1 VITVDPTLGHMTPT
15 SAPAPA
21 TRRLLGSVAIAAVLT
36 GALVTA
42 TAPGASA
49 ATTTFNAPA
58 SLAINNHLFAPFIDD
73 AVTIPAMGPA
83 LIYPVPLNV
92 SGIPGTIADIN
103 VMMVS
108 LGHTFPSDLDVML
121 VGPGG
126 QHVVL
131 MSDVGADIPVSNLNV
146 VLDDEAGGLLPT
158 STALTTGVFKP
169 TNVGPGDSFPAPA
182 PSSSTA
188 ATALSAFDGTD
199 PNGTWKLYVVDDNI
213 NDAGTLA
220 QGWQLSIDTTATSAP
235 YPAALPVSGAGG
247 PITDVDLELHGL
259 THSYPAD
266 IDMMLV
272 GPGGQRAMVMSDA
285 GQDKLVTADLVLDD
299 EAAAPLPEVHGMVSG
314 SYQPTNYVGFS
325 GDPLPAPAPGTTGV
339 GSALSVF
346 DGTDP
351 NGTWQLFVADNELFD
366 SGTVAGG
373 WSLRISTADQPVP
386 AVGGIPGADSD
397 HTAPKVANVRPAAA
411 ATGVRRGADVRGTF
425 SERVRPRTLNSL
437 SVRLL
442 RKGSSTAVP
451 ARLTYD
457 AARHRVTL
465 DPTRPLRPHTT
476 YRMVIATSVR
486 DLAGNRLDQDPTK
499 AGLQRSRWSFRTR

>member
-1 VITVDPTLGHMTPT
+1 MTPT

-21 TRRLLGSVAIAAVLT
+21 TRRVLGSVAIAAVLI

-58 SLAINNHLFAPFIDD
+58 PLAINDHLFAPFSGD
-73 AVTIPAMGPA
+73 AVTIPAIGPA
-83 LIYPVPLNV
+83 LTYPAPLTV
-92 SGIPGTIADIN
+92 SGVAGTITDVN
-103 VMMVS
+103 VMMVT
-108 LGHTFPSDLDVML
+108 LGHTYPADLDVML

-131 MSDVGADIPVSNLNV
+131 MSDVGADIPVSGLNV
-146 VLDDEAGGLLPT
+146 ELDDEGGGPLPT
-158 STALTTGVFKP
+158 STALTTGTFKP
-169 TNVGPGDSFPAPA
+169 TNVGSGDTFPAPA
-182 PSSSTA
+182 PSSLTA
-188 ATALSAFDGTD
+188 APALSAFDGTD
-199 PNGTWKLYVVDDNI
+199 PNGAWKLYVVDDNI
-213 NDAGTLA
+213 NDAGALTR
-220 QGWQLSIDTTATSAP
+220 GWQLTIDTTATSAP

-259 THSYPAD
+259 SHDYPAD
-266 IDMMLV
+266 LDMMLV

-285 GQDKLVTADLVLDD
+285 GQDSLISADLVLDD
-299 EAAAPLPEVHGMVSG
+299 EASAPLPQAHGMVAG
-314 SYQPTNYVGFS
+314 SYRPANYS
-325 GDPLPAPAPGTTGV
+325 GADDMLPAPAPSTTGV
-339 GSALSVF
+339 GSALSIF

-351 NGTWQLFVADNELFD
+351 NGTWQLFVADNDAFD

-373 WSLRISTADQPVP
+373 WSLRISTADQPSPVP
-386 AVGGIPGADSD
+386 AAGGATGTD
-397 HTAPKVANVRPAAA
+397 HTAPKVTTVSPAAA
-411 ATGVRRGADVRGTF
+411 TTGVRRRADVQGTF
-425 SERVRPRTLNSL
+425 SERVRARTLTNV

-442 RKGSSTAVP
+442 RRGSSTAVP

-465 DPTRPLRPHTT
+465 DPTRPLRRHTA
-476 YRMVIATSVR
+476 YRVVIATSVR
-486 DLAGNRLDQDPTK
+486 DLAGNRLDQDASK

>member
-1 VITVDPTLGHMTPT
+1 MTPT

-21 TRRLLGSVAIAAVLT
+21 TRRVLGSVAIAAVLT

-49 ATTTFNAPA
+49 ATTTVNAPA
-58 SLAINNHLFAPFIDD
+58 PLAINNHLFAPSSGGG

-83 LIYPVPLNV
+83 VTYPVPLTV
-92 SGIPGTIADIN
+92 AGVAGTITDVN
-103 VMMVS
+103 VTM
-108 LGHTFPSDLDVML
+108 LGLEHTYPADLDVML

-131 MSDVGADIPVSNLNV
+131 MSDVGTDIPVSNLNI
-146 VLDDEAGGLLPT
+146 VLDDEGGSPLPT
-158 STALTTGVFKP
+158 STALTTGLFQP
-169 TNVGPGDSFPAPA
+169 TNVGPGDPFPAPA
-182 PSSSTA
+182 PSSLTA

-213 NDAGTLA
+213 NDSGFIS
-220 QGWQLSIDTTATSAP
+220 QGWLLTIDTTATSAP
-235 YPAALPVSGAGG
+235 YPASLPVSGVVG
-247 PITDVDLELHGL
+247 PITDLDLELHGL
-259 THSYPAD
+259 THSYPED

-272 GPGGQRAMVMSDA
+272 GPGGQRVMVMSDA
-285 GQDKLVTADLVLDD
+285 GEDPLVSADLVLDD
-299 EAAAPLPEVHGMVSG
+299 EAAAPLPQVHGMVAG
-314 SYQPTNYVGFS
+314 SYRPTDYKAIAADTF
-325 GDPLPAPAPGTTGV
+325 PAPAPGTAGV

-351 NGTWQLFVADNELFD
+351 NGTWQLFVSDNAPFD
-366 SGTVAGG
+366 SGAIAGG
-373 WSLRISTADQPVP
+373 WSLRISTAGQPAP
-386 AVGGIPGADSD
+386 AGGGTPAAGSD
-397 HTAPKVANVRPAAA
+397 HTAPRVAAVRPAAA
-411 ATGVRRGADVRGTF
+411 TTGVRRGADVQGTF
-425 SERVRPRTLNSL
+425 SERVRGRTLTSL

-465 DPTRPLRPHTT
+465 DPTQRLRPHTA
-476 YRMVIATSVR
+476 YRVVIATTVR
-486 DLAGNRLDQDPTK
+486 DLAGNRLDQNASR

>member
-1 VITVDPTLGHMTPT
+1 MTPT

-21 TRRLLGSVAIAAVLT
+21 TRRLLGSVAIAAVLA

-49 ATTTFNAPA
+49 ATTTFNASAP
-58 SLAINNHLFAPFIDD
+58 LAINDHLFAPSSAGLVD
-73 AVTIPAMGPA
+73 IPAMGPA
-83 LIYPVPLNV
+83 TTYPVPLTV
-92 SGIPGTIADIN
+92 AGIAGTITDVN
-103 VMMVS
+103 VT
-108 LGHTFPSDLDVML
+108 LIGLEHTFPADLDVML

-131 MSDVGADIPVSNLNV
+131 MSDVGAGIPVSNLNV
-146 VLDDEAGGLLPT
+146 VLDDEGGGTLQT
-158 STALTTGVFKP
+158 STTLTTGLFQP
-169 TNVGPGDSFPAPA
+169 TNVGPGGLFPSPA
-182 PSSSTA
+182 PSSLTA
-188 ATALSAFDGTD
+188 ATALSVFDGTN

-213 NDAGTLA
+213 NDAGFIS
-220 QGWQLSIDTTATSAP
+220 QGWQLTIDTTATSTP
-235 YPAALPVSGAGG
+235 YPAALQVSGTAG

-259 THSYPAD
+259 THGYPAD

-285 GQDKLVTADLVLDD
+285 GEDALVSAELVLDD
-299 EAAAPLPEVHGMVSG
+299 EAATPLPQVHGTVGG
-314 SYQPTNYVGFS
+314 SYRPANYS
-325 GDPLPAPAPGTTGV
+325 NYAPDTLPAPAPSTAGV

-351 NGTWQLFVADNELFD
+351 NGTWQLFVADNDVAD
-366 SGTVAGG
+366 SGTIAGG

-386 AVGGIPGADSD
+386 VPAASGTPAAGPD
-397 HTAPKVANVRPAAA
+397 HTAPRVAAVRPAAA
-411 ATGVRRGADVRGTF
+411 TTGVRRGADVQGTF
-425 SERVRPRTLNSL
+425 SERVRGRTLTSG

-465 DPTRPLRPHTT
+465 DPAQRLRPHTA
-476 YRMVIATSVR
+476 YRVVITTTVR
-486 DLAGNRLDQDPTK
+486 DLAGNRLDQDARIP
-499 AGLQRSRWSFRTR
+499 GLQRSSWSFRTR